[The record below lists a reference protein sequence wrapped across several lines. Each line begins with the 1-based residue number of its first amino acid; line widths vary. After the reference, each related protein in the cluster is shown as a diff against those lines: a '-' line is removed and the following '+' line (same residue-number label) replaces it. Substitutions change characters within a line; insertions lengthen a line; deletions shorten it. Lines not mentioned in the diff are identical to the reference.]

1 MSNGNEMWAGNMGL
15 RDTWI
20 CDTFGQTER
29 ERERERVTLTL
40 TQTLTLTLSLTYKR
54 AAPQESVGEVP
65 QRRLREQKK
74 SNQILKYGEI
84 GV

>member
-29 ERERERVTLTL
+29 ERERERVTLTQTQ
-40 TQTLTLTLSLTYKR
+40 TQTLTLTYKR

-74 SNQILKYGEI
+74 SN
-84 GV
+84 